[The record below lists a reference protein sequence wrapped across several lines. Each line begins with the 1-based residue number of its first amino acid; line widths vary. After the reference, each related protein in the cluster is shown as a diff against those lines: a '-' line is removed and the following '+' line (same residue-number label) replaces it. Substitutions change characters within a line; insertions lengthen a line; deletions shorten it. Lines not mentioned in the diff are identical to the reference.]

1 MKSILLITINLPT
14 GIIFGGGVT
23 GLLVG
28 AGFGMTTSGSGETG
42 RGRGGGGFGLLDTG
56 GGLVTFSGGGSS
68 TFISYLLTKT
78 ILFVY
83 FRI

>member
-1 MKSILLITINLPT
+1 M
-14 GIIFGGGVT
+14 T

-68 TFISYLLTKT
+68 TFINYLLAKA
-78 ILFVY
+78 IYLSNFEY
-83 FRI
+83 